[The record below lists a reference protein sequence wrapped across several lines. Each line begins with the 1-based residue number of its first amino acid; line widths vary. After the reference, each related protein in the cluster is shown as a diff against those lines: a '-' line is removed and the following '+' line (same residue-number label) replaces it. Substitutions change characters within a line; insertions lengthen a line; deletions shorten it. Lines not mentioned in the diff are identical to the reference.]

1 MASPIHS
8 LNTNRDNAW
17 HTELRPAA
25 GARTA
30 TDSPAASNSTAST
43 SDSAPSFAAAFI
55 AASDANA
62 SAAAA
67 TSTTPAAQTTSS
79 TSSSST
85 SGDSNDPAGPLFG
98 ANPWMTDPTGDGPNG
113 YVTHYNPIYFA
124 TPQTAQ
130 TVAQMLGGTVT
141 QSVQMVQA
149 PGSPFGQNE
158 YNLMVQLPNGGMVN
172 PGLIADI
179 YTHGWPQSFVDQQ
192 VANEVAGAAP
202 AVNS

>member
-17 HTELRPAA
+17 HAELRPAA
-25 GARTA
+25 GARPAAGSAAAPSSTA
-30 TDSPAASNSTAST
+30 T
-43 SDSAPSFAAAFI
+43 DSAPSFAAAFI
-55 AASDANA
+55 AASEASA
-62 SAAAA
+62 SAAVAA
-67 TSTTPAAQTTSS
+67 STTPAAPATSS
-79 TSSSST
+79 TPSST
-85 SGDSNDPAGPLFG
+85 STAGDSNDPAGPLFG
-98 ANPWMTDPTGDGPNG
+98 ANPWMADPTGDGPNG

-141 QSVQMVQA
+141 QSVQMVQG
-149 PGSPFGQNE
+149 PGSPFGQDE
-158 YNLMVQLPNGGMVN
+158 YNLMVQLPNGGTVN

-192 VANEVAGAAP
+192 VANEVAGAVP

>member
-1 MASPIHS
+1 MVSPIHS
-8 LNTNRDNAW
+8 LERNRDSAW
-17 HTELRPAA
+17 RTEFAPAA

-30 TDSPAASNSTAST
+30 TTTSATQSSAAT
-43 SDSAPSFAAAFI
+43 APSFAAAFV
-55 AASDANA
+55 AASEANA
-62 SAAAA
+62 STAAAA
-67 TSTTPAAQTTSS
+67 STAPAAQTASS
-79 TSSSST
+79 TSSSTST
-85 SGDSNDPAGPLFG
+85 GDDSNDPAGPLFG
-98 ANPWMTDPTGDGPNG
+98 ANPWMTDPTGDGPGG

-130 TVAQMLGGTVT
+130 TVASMLGGTVVP
-141 QSVQMVQA
+141 SVQMVSA

-179 YTHGWPQSFVDQQ
+179 YTHGWNQSFVDQQ

-202 AVNS
+202 ALNS

>member
-1 MASPIHS
+1 
-8 LNTNRDNAW
+8 
-17 HTELRPAA
+17 
-25 GARTA
+25 
-30 TDSPAASNSTAST
+30 
-43 SDSAPSFAAAFI
+43 
-55 AASDANA
+55 
-62 SAAAA
+62 
-67 TSTTPAAQTTSS
+67 
-79 TSSSST
+79 
-85 SGDSNDPAGPLFG
+85 
-98 ANPWMTDPTGDGPNG
+98 MTDPTGDGPNG

-124 TPQTAQ
+124 SPQTAQ

-158 YNLMVQLPNGGMVN
+158 YNLTVQLPNGGMVN

-202 AVNS
+202 ALNS